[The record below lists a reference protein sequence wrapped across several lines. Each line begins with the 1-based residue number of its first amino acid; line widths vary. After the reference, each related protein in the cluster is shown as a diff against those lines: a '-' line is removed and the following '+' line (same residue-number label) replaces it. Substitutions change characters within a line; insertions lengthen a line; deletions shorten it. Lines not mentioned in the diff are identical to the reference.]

1 MNLTA
6 PTDLPLQL
14 IGRWEHVSERLSAI
28 PDHLFAEHP
37 RAAETLPRVAIC
49 SDFALNTLVRHPQA
63 LLERLADDE
72 PLSGEFLAERFDLRD
87 RSQAEAMTVL
97 RQVRHVEM
105 ARLAWRDLA
114 GWSDLD
120 ANLADL
126 SLLADG
132 AIIAAH
138 GYAQSQLRQRF
149 GRPVDGNRM
158 PVEMMILAMG
168 KLGGGEL
175 NFSSDVDLVFLY
187 PEDIIFEDHSHTRPD
202 EYFRRLGQLL
212 IKLLNE
218 LTADG
223 VAFRVDTR
231 LRPFGSSG
239 PLAISISALE
249 NYLIRHGRDWERYA
263 YQKARLVTGQ
273 RHGAELFDEVVT
285 PFVYRRYIDFG
296 VFRSLRQM
304 KALISEEVA
313 RRNMADNIKLGPGGI
328 REIEFIVQVFQL
340 VRGGQNPALR
350 TPSLLPSLRRL
361 EFTGVL
367 QSGTVSE
374 LQSAYRFLRTLEN
387 RLQAMED
394 RQTQRLPADAESREI
409 LAWAM
414 GSPAWEE
421 FSVALETHRRLVEAE
436 FDRLAFDERGE
447 RRGEG
452 EAGDG
457 SKGRAESANEAA
469 SGDGAQQDER
479 WAVAWERADMAGL
492 LESEGVG
499 EAEAVADSF
508 HGLRNG
514 NLYRRMDEVSRQ
526 RLADVV
532 ARLALRLREY
542 RNPSWVVSRLIPLLR
557 AICRRSAYL
566 ALIGENPDALT
577 RLLTLAERSEFLV
590 TLVEQHPLLL
600 DELLDER
607 IFDAAPTRDELEETL
622 ERAISVRVAD
632 DLESQLE
639 IMRAFQRGAVFRI
652 AVADRMANLPLMK
665 VSDRLTDTAEL
676 ILAYALDMAYAEVAE
691 RYGAPMCGAGES
703 RRRVGF
709 AVAGYGKLG
718 GLELGYGSDLDLI
731 FLHDSRGDAQRTE
744 GAEPVDNRIFLL
756 RLVQKLINLLS
767 IQTRYGRL
775 YEVDTRLRPNGQS
788 GPLVSS
794 MDSFR
799 SYQRTQAW
807 VWEHQALLRSR
818 SVAGDAGV
826 REAFEHERRDILIH
840 HVKRQDLKAE
850 VVKMR
855 RRMRSELSHGRGGEF
870 DIKQD
875 AGGMADIE
883 FLVQYW
889 VLANAAEYPDLV
901 EYSDNVR
908 QLEALARNGLVPGAT
923 TDRIKSI
930 YLHLRS
936 SAHELTLIGSDR
948 VVSGNVFA
956 DERAWIGKL
965 WAETLGDAAP

>member
-6 PTDLPLQL
+6 PPDLPTRLA
-14 IGRWEHVSERLSAI
+14 GRWQRVRERLAAI
-28 PDHLFAEHP
+28 PENLLDEHP
-37 RAAETLPRVAIC
+37 RVVETLPRVAIC
-49 SDFALNTLVRHPQA
+49 SDFALTTLLRHPEA
-63 LLERLADDE
+63 LLQRLADPEPLSPERLAK
-72 PLSGEFLAERFDLRD
+72 RFRVRGLPA
-87 RSQAEAMTVL
+87 AEAMTVL

-120 ANLADL
+120 TNLADL

-132 AIIAAH
+132 AIVAAH
-138 GYAQSQLRQRF
+138 DYAQSQLLQRF
-149 GRPVDGNRM
+149 GRPVDGGGT

-175 NFSSDVDLVFLY
+175 NFSSDVDLVYLY
-187 PEDIIFEDHSHTRPD
+187 PEGVVFEDRPRTRPD
-202 EYFRRLGQLL
+202 EYFRRLGQWL

-218 LTADG
+218 ATADG
-223 VAFRVDTR
+223 TAFRVDTR

-239 PLAISISALE
+239 PLAMSVSALE

-263 YQKARLVTGQ
+263 YQKARLITGR
-273 RHGAELFDEVVT
+273 RHGAELFDEVLT

-304 KALISEEVA
+304 KALIAQEVA
-313 RRNMADNIKLGPGGI
+313 RRNLADNIKLGPGGI

-350 TPSLLPSLRRL
+350 TRSLLPALRRL

-367 QSGTVSE
+367 ESGAIAGLE
-374 LQSAYRFLRTLEN
+374 RAYRFLRILEN

-394 RQTQRLPADAESREI
+394 HQTQRLPGDAESRAI

-414 GSPAWEE
+414 GRPEWE
-421 FSVALETHRRLVEAE
+421 ALTAELEVHRQLVQAE
-436 FDRLAFDERGE
+436 FARLAFDERGE

-452 EAGDG
+452 
-457 SKGRAESANEAA
+457 AA
-469 SGDGAQQDER
+469 SDSGADRGARASGSGADQDER
-479 WAVAWERADMAGL
+479 WVAAWERADMAGL
-492 LESEGVG
+492 LQGSGVR
-499 EAEAVADSF
+499 EAGAVADDL
-508 HGLRNG
+508 HGLRNS

-526 RLADVV
+526 RLAEVV
-532 ARLALRLREY
+532 SRLALQLREY
-542 RNPSWVVSRLIPLLR
+542 RNPSWIVSRLVPLLR

-566 ALIGENPDALT
+566 ALIGENPGALT
-577 RLLTLAERSEFLV
+577 RLLALAERSEFLV

-607 IFDAAPTRDELEETL
+607 IFDAAPTREELEDAL
-622 ERAISVRVAD
+622 ERAVRLRVTD
-632 DLESQLE
+632 DVESQLE
-639 IMRAFQRGAVFRI
+639 VMRTFQRGAVFRI

-676 ILAYALDMAYAEVAE
+676 ILAYALDMAYSELAE
-691 RYGAPMCGAGES
+691 RYGAPMCGTGKS

-709 AVAGYGKLG
+709 AIVGYGKLG
-718 GLELGYGSDLDLI
+718 GIETGYGSDLDLI
-731 FLHDSRGDAQRTE
+731 FLHDSRGDAQRTS
-744 GAEPVDNRIFLL
+744 GARPVENRVFLV
-756 RLVQKLINLLS
+756 RLVQRLISLLS

-775 YEVDTRLRPNGQS
+775 YEVDMRLRPNGQS
-788 GPLVSS
+788 GALVSS

-826 REAFEHERRDILIH
+826 CEAFERERREILIH
-840 HVKRQDLKAE
+840 HVNRRDLKAE

-855 RRMRSELSHGRGGEF
+855 RRMRSELSRSRGGEF

-889 VLANAAEYPDLV
+889 VLAHADQYPDLV

-930 YLHLRS
+930 YLNLRG
-936 SAHELTLIGSDR
+936 SAHELALIGSGR
-948 VVSGNVFA
+948 VVSGDAFTE
-956 DERAWIGKL
+956 ERAWIKNL
-965 WAETLGDAAP
+965 WGEILG

>member
-1 MNLTA
+1 MKLTA
-6 PTDLPLQL
+6 PPDLPPLL
-14 IGRWEHVSERLSAI
+14 IDRWQHVGERLAAI
-28 PDHLFAEHP
+28 PDHLFAVHP

-49 SDFALNTLVRHPQA
+49 SDFALTTLIRHPQA

-72 PLSGEFLAERFDLRD
+72 PLSSERLAERFHLRD

-120 ANLADL
+120 TNLADL

-132 AIIAAH
+132 AIVAAH

-149 GRPVDGNRM
+149 GQPTDGDGM

-187 PEDIIFEDHSHTRPD
+187 PEGVAFEGHAHTSPD

-218 LTADG
+218 PTADG

-239 PLAISISALE
+239 PLAISVSALE

-273 RHGAELFDEVVT
+273 RHGAELFNEVVT
-285 PFVYRRYIDFG
+285 PFVYRRYIDYG

-304 KALISEEVA
+304 KALIADEVA
-313 RRNMADNIKLGPGGI
+313 RRNLADNIKLGPGGI

-350 TPSLLPSLRRL
+350 TRSLLPSLRRL

-367 QSGTVSE
+367 QSGTIAE
-374 LQSAYRFLRTLEN
+374 LESAYRFLRTLEN

-394 RQTQRLPADAESREI
+394 QQTQRLPAGAEAREI

-414 GSPAWEE
+414 GSPTWEE
-421 FSVALETHRRLVEAE
+421 CSVALETHRRHVEAE

-447 RRGEG
+447 HRGEG
-452 EAGDG
+452 EAGDA
-457 SKGRAESANEAA
+457 SKGRDESVDEDL
-469 SGDGAQQDER
+469 GGYGAKQDER
-479 WAVAWERADMAGL
+479 WAVAWEHADMAGL
-492 LESEGVG
+492 LENEGVR
-499 EAEAVADSF
+499 EAGAVAESF

-514 NLYRRMDEVSRQ
+514 NLYRRMDEISRQ

-542 RNPSWVVSRLIPLLR
+542 RNPSWIVSRLIPLLR

-566 ALIGENPDALT
+566 ALIGENPGALT

-622 ERAISVRVAD
+622 ERAITVRVAE

-676 ILAYALDMAYAEVAE
+676 ILTYALDMAYAEVAE

-709 AVAGYGKLG
+709 AVVGYGKLG

-731 FLHDSRGDAQRTE
+731 FLHDSRGDAQRTA
-744 GAEPVDNRIFLL
+744 GAKPLDNRIFLL

-788 GPLVSS
+788 GALVSS
-794 MDSFR
+794 MDGFR

-826 REAFEHERRDILIH
+826 CEAFERERRDILIH
-840 HVKRQDLKAE
+840 HVNRRDLKAE

-855 RRMRSELSHGRGGEF
+855 RRMRSKLSHGGSGEF

-889 VLANAAEYPDLV
+889 VLAHAADYPDLV

-930 YLHLRS
+930 YLNLRS
-936 SAHELTLIGSDR
+936 SAHELTLIGNDR
-948 VVSGNVFA
+948 VVSGNAFA

-965 WAETLGDAAP
+965 WAETLGDAVP

>member
-6 PTDLPLQL
+6 PSDLPTRLA
-14 IGRWEHVSERLSAI
+14 GRWQRVRERLAAI
-28 PDHLFAEHP
+28 PDSLLAKHP
-37 RAAETLPRVAIC
+37 RAVETLPRVAIC
-49 SDFALNTLVRHPQA
+49 SEFALTTLLRHPEA
-63 LLERLADDE
+63 LLERLADGE
-72 PLSGEFLAERFDLRD
+72 PLSPERLAERFGVRD

-120 ANLADL
+120 TNLADL

-132 AIIAAH
+132 AIVAAH
-138 GYAQSQLRQRF
+138 DYAQSQLLQRF
-149 GRPVDGNRM
+149 GQPADGNGT

-175 NFSSDVDLVFLY
+175 NFSSDVDLVYLY
-187 PEDIIFEDHSHTRPD
+187 PEGVVFEDRPRTRPD
-202 EYFRRLGQLL
+202 EYFRRLGQWL

-218 LTADG
+218 ATADG
-223 VAFRVDTR
+223 TAFRVDTR

-239 PLAISISALE
+239 PLAMSVSALE

-263 YQKARLVTGQ
+263 YQKARLITGR
-273 RHGAELFDEVVT
+273 RHGPELFDEVLT

-304 KALISEEVA
+304 KALIADEVA
-313 RRNMADNIKLGPGGI
+313 RRNLADNIKLGPGGI

-350 TPSLLPSLRRL
+350 TCSLLPSLRRL

-367 QSGTVSE
+367 ESDAVKGLE
-374 LQSAYRFLRTLEN
+374 RAYRFLRTLEN

-394 RQTQRLPADAESREI
+394 HQTQRLPGDDESRSI

-414 GSPAWEE
+414 GKSEWEE
-421 FSVALETHRRLVEAE
+421 LVAELEVYRQLVDAE
-436 FDRLAFDERGE
+436 FARLAFDERGE

-452 EAGDG
+452 EASDSGADPDVSGAPGG
-457 SKGRAESANEAA
+457 SGAE
-469 SGDGAQQDER
+469 QDER
-479 WAVAWERADMAGL
+479 WAAAWERADMAGL
-492 LESEGVG
+492 LQNAGVG
-499 EAEAVADSF
+499 EAGAVANDL
-508 HGLRNG
+508 HALRNS
-514 NLYRRMDEVSRQ
+514 NLYGRMDEVSRQ
-526 RLADVV
+526 RLAEVV

-542 RNPSWVVSRLIPLLR
+542 RNPSWIVSRLVPLLR

-566 ALIGENPDALT
+566 ALIGENPGALT
-577 RLLTLAERSEFLV
+577 RLLALAERSEFLV

-607 IFDAAPTRDELEETL
+607 IFDAAPTREELEDAL
-622 ERAISVRVAD
+622 ERAVRLRVTD
-632 DLESQLE
+632 DVESQLE
-639 IMRAFQRGAVFRI
+639 VMRTFQRGAVFRI

-676 ILAYALDMAYAEVAE
+676 ILAYALDMAYSELAG
-691 RYGAPMCGAGES
+691 RHGAPMCGTGES

-709 AVAGYGKLG
+709 AIVGYGKLG
-718 GLELGYGSDLDLI
+718 GIETGYGSDLDLI
-731 FLHDSRGDAQRTE
+731 FLHDSSGDAQRTS
-744 GAEPVDNRIFLL
+744 GASPVENRVFLV
-756 RLVQKLINLLS
+756 RLVQRLISLLS

-775 YEVDTRLRPNGQS
+775 YEVDMRLRPNGQS
-788 GPLVSS
+788 GALVSS

-807 VWEHQALLRSR
+807 IWEHQALLRSR

-826 REAFEHERRDILIH
+826 REAFERERREILIH
-840 HVKRQDLKAE
+840 HVNRRDLKDE

-855 RRMRSELSHGRGGEF
+855 RRMRSELSRSQGGEF

-889 VLANAAEYPDLV
+889 VLAHAAEHPDLV

-923 TDRIKSI
+923 ADRIKSI
-930 YLHLRS
+930 YLNLRG
-936 SAHELTLIGSDR
+936 SAHELALIGSGR
-948 VVSGNVFA
+948 VVSGDAFA
-956 DERAWIGKL
+956 EERAWIRGL
-965 WAETLGDAAP
+965 WSEVLGA

>member
-6 PTDLPLQL
+6 PPDLPTRLA
-14 IGRWEHVSERLSAI
+14 GRWQRVGERIAAI
-28 PDHLFAEHP
+28 PENLLAEHP
-37 RAAETLPRVAIC
+37 RAAETLPRVAVC
-49 SDFALNTLVRHPQA
+49 SDFALTALLRHPEA
-63 LLERLADDE
+63 LLERLADLE
-72 PLSGEFLAERFDLRD
+72 PLSPERLAERFRIRGLPA
-87 RSQAEAMTVL
+87 AEAMTVL

-126 SLLADG
+126 SLLADS
-132 AIIAAH
+132 AIVAAQD
-138 GYAQSQLRQRF
+138 YAQSQLLQRF
-149 GRPVDGNRM
+149 GRPVDGEGT

-175 NFSSDVDLVFLY
+175 NFSSDVDLVYLY
-187 PEDIIFEDHSHTRPD
+187 PEGIVFEDRPRTRPD
-202 EYFRRLGQLL
+202 EYFRRLGQWL

-218 LTADG
+218 ATADG
-223 VAFRVDTR
+223 TAFRVDTR

-239 PLAISISALE
+239 PLAMSVSALE

-263 YQKARLVTGQ
+263 YQKARLITGR
-273 RHGAELFDEVVT
+273 RHGAELFDEVLT

-304 KALISEEVA
+304 KALIAQEVA
-313 RRNMADNIKLGPGGI
+313 RRNLADNIKLGPGGI

-350 TPSLLPSLRRL
+350 TRSLLPSLRRL
-361 EFTGVL
+361 EITGVL
-367 QSGTVSE
+367 ESGAIDG
-374 LQSAYRFLRTLEN
+374 LQRAYRFLRTLEN

-394 RQTQRLPADAESREI
+394 HQTQRLPGDAESRAI

-414 GSPAWEE
+414 GWPEWETLTAE
-421 FSVALETHRRLVEAE
+421 LEVHRQLVEAE
-436 FDRLAFDERGE
+436 FARLAFDERGE
-447 RRGEG
+447 SRGEG
-452 EAGDG
+452 
-457 SKGRAESANEAA
+457 AA
-469 SGDGAQQDER
+469 SDGGADRGASAGGSGAEQDER
-479 WAVAWERADMAGL
+479 WAAAWERSDMAGL
-492 LESEGVG
+492 LQSSGVR
-499 EAEAVADSF
+499 EAGAVADDL
-508 HGLRNG
+508 HGLRNS

-526 RLADVV
+526 RLAEVV
-532 ARLALRLREY
+532 ARLALQLREY
-542 RNPSWVVSRLIPLLR
+542 RNPSWIVSRLVPLLR

-566 ALIGENPDALT
+566 ALIGENPGALT
-577 RLLTLAERSEFLV
+577 RLLALAERSEFLV

-607 IFDAAPTRDELEETL
+607 IFDAAPTREELEESL
-622 ERAISVRVAD
+622 ERAVRLRVTD
-632 DLESQLE
+632 DVESQLE
-639 IMRAFQRGAVFRI
+639 VMRAFQRGAVFRI

-676 ILAYALDMAYAEVAE
+676 ILAYALDIAYSELAE
-691 RYGAPMCGAGES
+691 RHGAPMCGAGKS

-709 AVAGYGKLG
+709 AIVGYGKLG
-718 GLELGYGSDLDLI
+718 GIETGYGSDLDLI
-731 FLHDSRGDAQRTE
+731 FLHDSRGDAQRTS
-744 GAEPVDNRIFLL
+744 GARPVENRVFLV
-756 RLVQKLINLLS
+756 RLVQRLISLLS

-775 YEVDTRLRPNGQS
+775 YEVDMRLRPNGQS
-788 GPLVSS
+788 GALVSS

-826 REAFEHERRDILIH
+826 REAFERERREILIH
-840 HVKRQDLKAE
+840 HVNRRDLKAE

-855 RRMRSELSHGRGGEF
+855 RRMRSELSRSRGGEF

-889 VLANAAEYPDLV
+889 VLAHADQYPDLV

-908 QLEALARNGLVPGAT
+908 QLEALARNGLIPGT
-923 TDRIKSI
+923 TADRIKSI
-930 YLHLRS
+930 YLHLRG
-936 SAHELTLIGSDR
+936 SAHELALIGSGR
-948 VVSGNVFA
+948 VVSGDAFA
-956 DERAWIGKL
+956 EERAWIRDL
-965 WAETLGDAAP
+965 WSEVLGA

>member
-1 MNLTA
+1 MDLTA
-6 PTDLPLQL
+6 PTDLPPQL
-14 IGRWEHVSERLSAI
+14 AGRWQHVGERLAAI
-28 PDHLFAEHP
+28 PDDLLAEHP

-49 SDFALNTLVRHPQA
+49 SDFALTTLIRHPQA
-63 LLERLADDE
+63 LLERLANDE
-72 PLSGEFLAERFDLRD
+72 PLSLELLAERFDLGGRTD
-87 RSQAEAMTVL
+87 AEAMTVL

-120 ANLADL
+120 TNLADL

-132 AIIAAH
+132 AIVAAH
-138 GYAQSQLRQRF
+138 GYAQAKLRGRF
-149 GRPVDGNRM
+149 GQPADGNGA

-187 PEDIIFEDHSHTRPD
+187 PEELVFEGHSHTRPD

-218 LTADG
+218 PTADG
-223 VAFRVDTR
+223 AAFRVDTR

-239 PLAISISALE
+239 PLALGVSALE

-263 YQKARLVTGQ
+263 YQKARLVTGR

-304 KALISEEVA
+304 KALIADEVA
-313 RRNMADNIKLGPGGI
+313 RRNLADNIKLGPGGI
-328 REIEFIVQVFQL
+328 REIEFIVQAFQL

-350 TPSLLPSLRRL
+350 SRSLLQSLRRL
-361 EFTGVL
+361 EFTGVF

-374 LQSAYRFLRTLEN
+374 LERAYRLLRTLEN

-394 RQTQRLPADAESREI
+394 QQTQRLPADAESKEI

-414 GSPAWEE
+414 GSSSWEA
-421 FSVALETHRRLVEAE
+421 FSVELETHRQLVEAE
-436 FDRLAFDERGE
+436 FDRFAFDERGE
-447 RRGEG
+447 SRGDG
-452 EAGDG
+452 EA
-457 SKGRAESANEAA
+457 SKSGRRRDE
-469 SGDGAQQDER
+469 GAGKSPGGQGPELDER
-479 WAVAWERADMAGL
+479 WAVAWERGDMAGL
-492 LESEGVG
+492 LESEGVRESG
-499 EAEAVADSF
+499 TVAESF

-514 NLYRRMDEVSRQ
+514 SLYRRMDEVSRQ
-526 RLADVV
+526 RLAEVV

-542 RNPSWVVSRLIPLLR
+542 RNPSWIVSRLIPLLQ

-566 ALIGENPDALT
+566 ALIGENPGALT
-577 RLLTLAERSEFLV
+577 RLLALAERSEFLV

-607 IFDAAPTRDELEETL
+607 IFDAAPTREELEETL
-622 ERAISVRVAD
+622 DRAIGVRVAD
-632 DLESQLE
+632 DLEAQLE
-639 IMRAFQRGAVFRI
+639 VMRAFQRGAVFRI

-691 RYGAPMCGAGES
+691 RYGAPMCGKGES

-709 AVAGYGKLG
+709 AVVGYGKLG
-718 GLELGYGSDLDLI
+718 GLELGYGSDLDVI
-731 FLHDSRGDAQRTE
+731 FLHDSRGEAQRTA
-744 GAEPVDNRIFLL
+744 GAQPVDNRVFML
-756 RLVQKLINLLS
+756 RLVQRLINLLS

-788 GPLVSS
+788 GALVSS
-794 MDSFR
+794 MESFR

-818 SVAGDAGV
+818 SVAGDADV
-826 REAFEHERRDILIH
+826 REAFERERRDILIH
-840 HVKRQDLKAE
+840 HVNRGELKAE
-850 VVKMR
+850 VVRMR
-855 RRMRSELSHGRGGEF
+855 RRMRSELSRASSGEF

-889 VLANAAEYPDLV
+889 VLAHAAEHPDLV

-930 YLHLRS
+930 YLNLRGS
-936 SAHELTLIGSDR
+936 VHELALIGSDR
-948 VVSGNVFA
+948 VVAGDAFA
-956 DERAWIGKL
+956 EERAWIRNL
-965 WAETLGDAAP
+965 WAEVLGE

>member
-6 PTDLPLQL
+6 PSDLPRYLA
-14 IGRWEHVSERLSAI
+14 GRWQRVRERLSAI
-28 PDHLFAEHP
+28 PDSLLAEHP
-37 RAAETLPRVAIC
+37 RVAESLPRVAIC
-49 SDFALNTLVRHPQA
+49 SDFALTTLLRHPEA
-63 LLERLADDE
+63 LLKRLADTK
-72 PLSGEFLAERFDLRD
+72 PLSPERLAERFHVRD

-120 ANLADL
+120 TNLADL
-126 SLLADG
+126 SLLADC
-132 AIIAAH
+132 AIVAAH
-138 GYAQSQLRQRF
+138 DYAQSQLLQRF
-149 GRPVDGNRM
+149 GWPVDGDGT
-158 PVEMMILAMG
+158 PVEMMTLAMG

-175 NFSSDVDLVFLY
+175 NFSSDVDLVYLY
-187 PEDIIFEDHSHTRPD
+187 PEGVVFEDRPRTRPD
-202 EYFRRLGQLL
+202 EYFRRLGQWL

-218 LTADG
+218 ATADG
-223 VAFRVDTR
+223 TAFRVDTR

-239 PLAISISALE
+239 PLAMSVSALE

-263 YQKARLVTGQ
+263 YQKARLITGR
-273 RHGAELFDEVVT
+273 RHGAELFDEVLT

-296 VFRSLRQM
+296 VFRSLRRM
-304 KALISEEVA
+304 KALIAEEVA
-313 RRNMADNIKLGPGGI
+313 RRNLADNIKLGPGGI

-350 TPSLLPSLRRL
+350 TRSLLPSLRRL

-367 QSGTVSE
+367 ESGAVTGLE
-374 LQSAYRFLRTLEN
+374 QAYRFLRTLEN

-394 RQTQRLPADAESREI
+394 HQTQRLPGDAESRAI

-414 GSPAWEE
+414 GRPEWEE
-421 FSVALETHRRLVEAE
+421 LSVELEVHRQLVEAE
-436 FDRLAFDERGE
+436 FARLAFDERGE
-447 RRGEG
+447 RRVEG
-452 EAGDG
+452 EASD
-457 SKGRAESANEAA
+457 SVADRDASEA
-469 SGDGAQQDER
+469 SGGSGAEQDER
-479 WAVAWERADMAGL
+479 WAAAWERADMAGL
-492 LESEGVG
+492 LQSTGVRESG
-499 EAEAVADSF
+499 AVADDL
-508 HGLRNG
+508 HALRNS
-514 NLYRRMDEVSRQ
+514 NLYGRMDEVSRQ
-526 RLADVV
+526 RLAEVV

-542 RNPSWVVSRLIPLLR
+542 RNPSWIVSRLIPLLR

-577 RLLTLAERSEFLV
+577 RLLALAERSEFLV

-607 IFDAAPTRDELEETL
+607 IFDAAPTRAELEDAL
-622 ERAISVRVAD
+622 ERAVRLRVTD
-632 DLESQLE
+632 DVESQLE
-639 IMRAFQRGAVFRI
+639 VMRTFQRGAVFRI

-676 ILAYALDMAYAEVAE
+676 ILEYALDMAYSELAE
-691 RYGAPMCGAGES
+691 RHGAPMCGTGKS

-709 AVAGYGKLG
+709 AIVGYGKLG
-718 GLELGYGSDLDLI
+718 GIETGYGSDLDLI
-731 FLHDSRGDAQRTE
+731 FLHDSRGDAQRTS
-744 GAEPVDNRIFLL
+744 GARPVENRVFLV
-756 RLVQKLINLLS
+756 RLVQRLISLLS

-775 YEVDTRLRPNGQS
+775 YEVDMRLRPNGQS
-788 GPLVSS
+788 GALVSS

-807 VWEHQALLRSR
+807 IWEHQALLRSR

-826 REAFEHERRDILIH
+826 REAFERERREILIH
-840 HVKRQDLKAE
+840 HVNRRDLKAE

-855 RRMRSELSHGRGGEF
+855 RRMRSELSRSRGGEF

-889 VLANAAEYPDLV
+889 VLAHADQYPDLV

-923 TDRIKSI
+923 ADRIKSI
-930 YLHLRS
+930 YLKLRG
-936 SAHELTLIGSDR
+936 SAHELALIGSGR
-948 VVSGNVFA
+948 VVSGDAFA
-956 DERAWIGKL
+956 DERAWIKNL
-965 WAETLGDAAP
+965 WGEVLG

>member
-6 PTDLPLQL
+6 PSDLPPQL
-14 IGRWEHVSERLSAI
+14 IGRWQRVSERLDAI

-37 RAAETLPRVAIC
+37 QAAETLPRVAVC
-49 SDFALNTLVRHPQA
+49 SDFALTTLLRHPQA
-63 LLERLADDE
+63 LLDRLADGE
-72 PLSGEFLAERFDLRD
+72 PLSVELLAERFHLRG
-87 RSQAEAMTVL
+87 RSEAEAMTVL

-120 ANLADL
+120 TSLADL

-132 AIIAAH
+132 AIVAAH
-138 GYAQSQLRQRF
+138 DYAQSQLLRRF
-149 GRPVDGNRM
+149 GQPADGNAT

-187 PEDIIFEDHSHTRPD
+187 PEGVVFEGRSRTRPD

-218 LTADG
+218 PTADG

-231 LRPFGSSG
+231 LRPFGTSG
-239 PLAISISALE
+239 PLAISVPALE

-263 YQKARLVTGQ
+263 YQKARLVKGQ
-273 RHGAELFDEVVT
+273 RHGDELFNEVLT

-304 KALISEEVA
+304 KALIAEEVS
-313 RRNMADNIKLGPGGI
+313 RRNLADNIKLGPGGI

-350 TPSLLPSLRRL
+350 TRSLLSSLRRL
-361 EFTGVL
+361 GFTRVL
-367 QSGTVSE
+367 QAGAIAGLE
-374 LQSAYRFLRTLEN
+374 SAYRLLRTLEN

-394 RQTQRLPADAESREI
+394 HQTQRLPADAESREI

-421 FSVALETHRRLVEAE
+421 FLAALEAHRRLVEVE

-447 RRGEG
+447 RRGEA

-457 SKGRAESANEAA
+457 GAGQDGSANEVP
-469 SGDGAQQDER
+469 SGYGAVQDER

-492 LESEGVG
+492 LESAGVR
-499 EAEAVADSF
+499 EAGAVADDL
-508 HGLRNG
+508 HGLRNS
-514 NLYRRMDEVSRQ
+514 NLYCRMDEVSRQ

-542 RNPSWVVSRLIPLLR
+542 RNPSWIVSRLIPLLR

-566 ALIGENPDALT
+566 ALIGENPGALT
-577 RLLTLAERSEFLV
+577 RLLALTERSEFLV

-607 IFDAAPTRDELEETL
+607 IFDAAPTRDELEDTL
-622 ERAISVRVAD
+622 ERAVCLRVAD

-639 IMRAFQRGAVFRI
+639 VMRAFQRGAVFRI

-676 ILAYALDMAYAEVAE
+676 ILTYALDMAYTELAE

-709 AVAGYGKLG
+709 AVVGYGKLG
-718 GLELGYGSDLDLI
+718 GIELGYGSDLDLI
-731 FLHDSRGDAQRTE
+731 FLHDSGDDAQRTA
-744 GAEPVDNRIFLL
+744 GAEPVDNRVFLL
-756 RLVQKLINLLS
+756 RLVQRLIYLLS

-775 YEVDTRLRPNGQS
+775 YEVDMRLRPNGQS
-788 GPLVSS
+788 GALVSS

-799 SYQRTQAW
+799 AYQRTQAW

-818 SVAGDAGV
+818 SVAGDAGM
-826 REAFEHERRDILIH
+826 REAFERERREILIH
-840 HVKRQDLKAE
+840 HVNRQDLKAE

-855 RRMRSELSHGRGGEF
+855 KRMRSELSHSRDGEF

-883 FLVQYW
+883 FLVQFW
-889 VLANAAEYPDLV
+889 VLAHAAEYPDLV

-923 TDRIKSI
+923 ADRIKSI
-930 YLHLRS
+930 YLNLRN
-936 SAHELTLIGSDR
+936 SAHELALIGSDR
-948 VVSGNVFA
+948 VVSDSAFA
-956 DERAWIGKL
+956 DERAWIAKL
-965 WAETLGDAAP
+965 WAEALADAAP

>member
-1 MNLTA
+1 MPMNFTA
-6 PTDLPLQL
+6 PADLPPQL
-14 IGRWEHVSERLSAI
+14 SDRWRRVEDRLAAL
-28 PDHLFAEHP
+28 PGDLLAGHP
-37 RAAETLPRVAIC
+37 RAAETLPRVAVC
-49 SDFALNTLVRHPQA
+49 SDFALATLLRHPRE
-63 LLERLADDE
+63 LLERLADAE
-72 PLSGEFLAERFDLRD
+72 PLSPERLAERFNLDG

-120 ANLADL
+120 TNLADL

-132 AIIAAH
+132 AIAAAD
-138 GYAQSQLRQRF
+138 GYARSQLLRRF
-149 GRPVDGNRM
+149 GAPADANGT
-158 PVEMMILAMG
+158 PVETMILAMG

-175 NFSSDVDLVFLY
+175 NFSSDVDLVILY
-187 PEDIIFEDHSHTRPD
+187 PEGVVFEGHSRTRPD
-202 EYFRRLGQLL
+202 EYFRRLVQFL

-218 LTADG
+218 PTADG

-231 LRPFGSSG
+231 LRPFGTSG
-239 PLAISISALE
+239 PLAMSLPALE

-273 RHGAELFDEVVT
+273 RHSAELFDEVLT

-296 VFRSLRQM
+296 VFRSLRRM
-304 KALISEEVA
+304 KALIADEVA
-313 RRNMADNIKLGPGGI
+313 RRNLADNIKLGPGGI

-350 TPSLLPSLRRL
+350 SRSLLPALRRL
-361 EFTGVL
+361 EMTGVL
-367 QSGTVSE
+367 EPDAIAGLAGS
-374 LQSAYRFLRTLEN
+374 YRFLRTLEN

-394 RQTQRLPADAESREI
+394 QQTQRLPANAESREI
-409 LAWAM
+409 LAWSM
-414 GSPAWEE
+414 GSPSWEV
-421 FSVALETHRRLVEAE
+421 FSPVLEAHRRRVDAE
-436 FDRLAFDERGE
+436 FARLAFDERGE
-447 RRGEG
+447 GRDTSAA
-452 EAGDG
+452 EAPDPD
-457 SKGRAESANEAA
+457 RAEP
-469 SGDGAQQDER
+469 DER

-492 LESEGVG
+492 LEGAGVR
-499 EAEAVADSF
+499 EASAVADDL
-508 HGLRNG
+508 HDLRNSG
-514 NLYRRMDEVSRQ
+514 LYRRMDEVSRQ
-526 RLADVV
+526 RLAEVV
-532 ARLALRLREY
+532 MRLALRLREY
-542 RNPSWVVSRLIPLLR
+542 RNPSWIVSRLVPLLR

-566 ALIGENPDALT
+566 ALIGENPGALT
-577 RLLTLAERSEFLV
+577 RLLALAERSEFLV

-607 IFDAAPTRDELEETL
+607 IFDAAPSRGELEETL
-622 ERAISVRVAD
+622 ERAIRLRVAD

-639 IMRAFQRGAVFRI
+639 VMRTFQRGAVFRI

-676 ILAYALDMAYAEVAE
+676 ILAYALDLAYSELAE
-691 RYGAPMCGAGES
+691 RHGAPMCGTGAS

-709 AVAGYGKLG
+709 AVVGYGKLG
-718 GLELGYGSDLDLI
+718 GIELGYGSDLDLI
-731 FLHDSRGDAQRTE
+731 FLHDSEGDAQRTG
-744 GAEPVDNRIFLL
+744 GAVPVENRVFLV
-756 RLVQKLINLLS
+756 RLAQRLINLLS

-775 YEVDTRLRPNGQS
+775 YEVDMRLRPNGQS
-788 GPLVSS
+788 GALVSS
-794 MDSFR
+794 MDAFR

-818 SVAGDAGV
+818 SVAGDAAV
-826 REAFEHERRDILIH
+826 REAFERERCDILIH
-840 HVKRQDLKAE
+840 HVNRRDLKAE

-855 RRMRSELSHGRGGEF
+855 RRMRSELSRGRGGEF

-889 VLANAAEYPDLV
+889 VLAHAADHPDLV

-908 QLEALARNGLVPGAT
+908 QLEALARNGLVPGTSA
-923 TDRIKSI
+923 DRIKSI
-930 YLHLRS
+930 YLNLRG
-936 SAHELTLIGSDR
+936 SAHELALIGSGR
-948 VVSGNVFA
+948 VVSGDAFVE
-956 DERAWIGKL
+956 EREWISKL
-965 WAETLGDAAP
+965 WAETLGDEAP

>member
-6 PTDLPLQL
+6 PSDLPRHLA
-14 IGRWEHVSERLSAI
+14 GRWQRVRERLAAI
-28 PDHLFAEHP
+28 PEALLAEYP

-49 SDFALNTLVRHPQA
+49 SDFALTTLLRHPEA
-63 LLERLADDE
+63 LLERLADSE
-72 PLSGEFLAERFDLRD
+72 PLSPERLAERFGVRGL
-87 RSQAEAMTVL
+87 SAAEAMTVL
-97 RQVRHVEM
+97 RQTRHVEM

-120 ANLADL
+120 TNLADL

-132 AIIAAH
+132 AIVAAH
-138 GYAQSQLRQRF
+138 DYAQSQLLQRF
-149 GRPVDGNRM
+149 GRPVDGGGT

-175 NFSSDVDLVFLY
+175 NFSSDVDLVYLY
-187 PEDIIFEDHSHTRPD
+187 PEGVVFEDRPRTRPD
-202 EYFRRLGQLL
+202 EYFRRLGQWL

-218 LTADG
+218 ATADG
-223 VAFRVDTR
+223 TAFRVDTR

-239 PLAISISALE
+239 PLAMSVSALE

-263 YQKARLVTGQ
+263 YQKARLITGR
-273 RHGAELFDEVVT
+273 RHGAELFDEVLT

-304 KALISEEVA
+304 KALIADEVA
-313 RRNMADNIKLGPGGI
+313 RRNLADNIKLGPGGI

-350 TPSLLPSLRRL
+350 TCSLLPSLRRL

-367 QSGTVSE
+367 ESDAVKGLE
-374 LQSAYRFLRTLEN
+374 RAYRFLRTLEN

-394 RQTQRLPADAESREI
+394 HQTQRLPGDAESRAI

-414 GSPAWEE
+414 GWPEWEE
-421 FSVALETHRRLVEAE
+421 LAAELEVHRQHVEAE
-436 FDRLAFDERGE
+436 FARLAFDERGE
-447 RRGEG
+447 GRREG
-452 EAGDG
+452 EASGRGADREASASEARGG
-457 SKGRAESANEAA
+457 S
-469 SGDGAQQDER
+469 GAQQDER
-479 WAVAWERADMAGL
+479 WAAAWERADMAGL
-492 LESEGVG
+492 LESSGVR
-499 EAEAVADSF
+499 EAGAVADDL
-508 HGLRNG
+508 HGLRNS
-514 NLYRRMDEVSRQ
+514 NLYGRMDEVSRQ
-526 RLADVV
+526 RLAEVV

-542 RNPSWVVSRLIPLLR
+542 RNPSWIVSRLVPLLR

-566 ALIGENPDALT
+566 ALIGENPGALT

-607 IFDAAPTRDELEETL
+607 IFDAAPTREELEDAL
-622 ERAISVRVAD
+622 ERAVRQRVTD
-632 DLESQLE
+632 DVESQLE
-639 IMRAFQRGAVFRI
+639 VMRAFQRGAVFRI

-676 ILAYALDMAYAEVAE
+676 ILAYALDMAYSELAE
-691 RYGAPMCGAGES
+691 RYGAPMCGTGKS

-709 AVAGYGKLG
+709 AIVGYGKLG
-718 GLELGYGSDLDLI
+718 GIETGYGSDLDLI
-731 FLHDSRGDAQRTE
+731 FLHDSRGDAQRTS
-744 GAEPVDNRIFLL
+744 GARPVENRVFLV
-756 RLVQKLINLLS
+756 RLVQRLISLLS

-775 YEVDTRLRPNGQS
+775 YEVDMRLRPNGQS
-788 GPLVSS
+788 GALVSS

-826 REAFEHERRDILIH
+826 REAFENERREILIH
-840 HVKRQDLKAE
+840 HVNRRDLKAE

-855 RRMRSELSHGRGGEF
+855 RRMRSELSRSHGGEF

-889 VLANAAEYPDLV
+889 VLAHAAQYPDLV

-908 QLEALARNGLVPGAT
+908 QLKALARNGLVPGAT
-923 TDRIKSI
+923 ADRIKSI
-930 YLHLRS
+930 YLNLRG
-936 SAHELTLIGSDR
+936 SAHELALIGSGR
-948 VVSGNVFA
+948 VVSGDAFTE
-956 DERAWIGKL
+956 ERAWIRDL
-965 WAETLGDAAP
+965 WSEVLGA

>member
-6 PTDLPLQL
+6 PSDLPPHLA
-14 IGRWEHVSERLSAI
+14 GRWQQVRERLAAI
-28 PDHLFAEHP
+28 PDDLFAEHP
-37 RAAETLPRVAIC
+37 RAADALPRVAIC
-49 SDFALNTLVRHPQA
+49 SDFALTTLIRHPRA

-72 PLSGEFLAERFDLRD
+72 PLSPELLAERFDLSGRTE
-87 RSQAEAMTVL
+87 AEAMTVL

-132 AIIAAH
+132 AIVAAH
-138 GYAQSQLRQRF
+138 GYAQAQLRNRF
-149 GRPVDGNRM
+149 GRPVDSNGVA
-158 PVEMMILAMG
+158 VEMMILAMG

-187 PEDIIFEDHSHTRPD
+187 PEGLVFEGHSHTRPD
-202 EYFRRLGQLL
+202 EYFRRLGQML

-218 LTADG
+218 PSADG

-231 LRPFGSSG
+231 LRPFGTSG
-239 PLAISISALE
+239 PLAMSVSALE

-263 YQKARLVTGQ
+263 YQKARLVTGR

-304 KALISEEVA
+304 KALIADEVA
-313 RRNMADNIKLGPGGI
+313 RRNLADNIKLGPGGI

-350 TPSLLPSLRRL
+350 TASLLPSLRRL
-361 EFTGVL
+361 EFTGVF

-374 LQSAYRFLRTLEN
+374 LAGAYRFLRTLEN

-394 RQTQRLPADAESREI
+394 QQTQRLPGDAESREI

-414 GSPAWEE
+414 RNSSWEA
-421 FSVALETHRRLVEAE
+421 FSVELATHRRLVEAE

-447 RRGEG
+447 SR
-452 EAGDG
+452 GDG
-457 SKGRAESANEAA
+457 ESGESGKGRDEGASEALKGHGAEP
-469 SGDGAQQDER
+469 DER
-479 WAVAWERADMAGL
+479 WSVAWEHADMAGL
-492 LESEGVG
+492 LDSAGVR
-499 EAEAVADSF
+499 EAGAVAESF

-542 RNPSWVVSRLIPLLR
+542 RNPSWIVNRLIPLLR

-566 ALIGENPDALT
+566 SLIGENPGALT
-577 RLLTLAERSEFLV
+577 RLLALAERSEFLV

-607 IFDAAPTRDELEETL
+607 IFDAAPTREELEETL
-622 ERAISVRVAD
+622 DRAISLRVTD
-632 DLESQLE
+632 DLEAQLE
-639 IMRAFQRGAVFRI
+639 VMRAFQRGAVFRI

-676 ILAYALDMAYAEVAE
+676 ILAYALDIAYAEVAE
-691 RYGAPMCGAGES
+691 RYGAPMCGKGES

-709 AVAGYGKLG
+709 AVVGYGKLG
-718 GLELGYGSDLDLI
+718 GLELGYGSDLDVI
-731 FLHDSRGDAQRTE
+731 FLHDSRGEAQRTA
-744 GAEPVDNRIFLL
+744 GARPVDNRIFML

-788 GPLVSS
+788 GALVSS
-794 MDSFR
+794 MDNFR
-799 SYQRTQAW
+799 SYQRDQAW

-826 REAFEHERRDILIH
+826 REAFERERRDILIH
-840 HVKRQDLKAE
+840 HVNRRDLKAE
-850 VVKMR
+850 VVRMR
-855 RRMRSELSHGRGGEF
+855 RRMRSELSHGHGGEF

-936 SAHELTLIGSDR
+936 SAHELALVGSDR
-948 VVSGNVFA
+948 VVAGDAFS
-956 DERAWIGKL
+956 DERAWIRDL
-965 WAETLGDAAP
+965 WAEVLGE

>member
-6 PTDLPLQL
+6 PSDLPTRLA
-14 IGRWEHVSERLSAI
+14 GRWQRVRERLAAV
-28 PDHLFAEHP
+28 PGDLLAGHP
-37 RAAETLPRVAIC
+37 RAVETLPRVAVC
-49 SDFALNTLVRHPQA
+49 SEFALTTLLRHPEA
-63 LLERLADDE
+63 LLERLVDGE
-72 PLSGEFLAERFDLRD
+72 PLSPERLAERFDLRG
-87 RSQAEAMTVL
+87 RAQAEAMTVL

-120 ANLADL
+120 TNLADL

-132 AIIAAH
+132 AIVAAH
-138 GYAQSQLRQRF
+138 DYARSQLLNRF
-149 GRPVDGNRM
+149 GEPADSNGTQ
-158 PVEMMILAMG
+158 VEMMILAMG

-175 NFSSDVDLVFLY
+175 NFSSDVDLVFLF
-187 PEDIIFEDHSHTRPD
+187 PDGIVFKDRSRTRPD
-202 EYFRRLGQLL
+202 EYFRRLGQLM

-218 LTADG
+218 PTADG
-223 VAFRVDTR
+223 AAFRVDTR

-239 PLAISISALE
+239 PLAMSVPALE

-263 YQKARLVTGQ
+263 YQKARLVTGR
-273 RHGAELFDEVVT
+273 RHGAELFEEVLT

-296 VFRSLRQM
+296 VFRSLRRM
-304 KALISEEVA
+304 KALIADEVA
-313 RRNMADNIKLGPGGI
+313 RRNLADNIKLGPGGI

-350 TPSLLPSLRRL
+350 TRSLLPSLRRL
-361 EFTGVL
+361 GFMRLLDSDAIAGLE
-367 QSGTVSE
+367 
-374 LQSAYRFLRTLEN
+374 SAYRFLRTLEN

-394 RQTQRLPADAESREI
+394 HQTQRLPADAEAREI

-414 GSPAWEE
+414 GSPGWEE
-421 FSVALETHRRLVEAE
+421 FAPEIAVHRRFVEEE

-447 RRGEG
+447 NRGEG
-452 EAGDG
+452 GAGNRG
-457 SKGRAESANEAA
+457 KGRDERAAEEP
-469 SGDGAQQDER
+469 DER

-492 LESEGVG
+492 LESAGVR
-499 EAEAVADSF
+499 EAQAVADDL

-532 ARLALRLREY
+532 VRLALRLREY
-542 RNPSWVVSRLIPLLR
+542 RNPSWIVSRLVPLLR
-557 AICRRSAYL
+557 GICRRSAYL
-566 ALIGENPDALT
+566 ALIGENPGALT
-577 RLLTLAERSEFLV
+577 RLLALAERSEFLV

-607 IFDAAPTRDELEETL
+607 IFDAAPTRDELEDTL
-622 ERAISVRVAD
+622 ERAVSLRVTG

-639 IMRAFQRGAVFRI
+639 VMRAFQRGAVFRI

-676 ILAYALDMAYAEVAE
+676 ILAYALDLAYAELAE
-691 RYGAPMCGAGES
+691 RHGAPMCGAGKS

-709 AVAGYGKLG
+709 AIVGYGKLG

-731 FLHDSRGDAQRTE
+731 FLHDSAGDAQRTS
-744 GAEPVDNRIFLL
+744 GDRPVENRVFLV
-756 RLVQKLINLLS
+756 RLVQRLISLLS

-775 YEVDTRLRPNGQS
+775 YEVDMRLRPNGQS
-788 GPLVSS
+788 GALVSS

-807 VWEHQALLRSR
+807 IWEHQALLRSR
-818 SVAGDAGV
+818 SVAGDANV
-826 REAFEHERRDILIH
+826 REAFERERREILIQ
-840 HVKRQDLKAE
+840 HVNRRDLKAE
-850 VVKMR
+850 VAKMR
-855 RRMRSELSHGRGGEF
+855 RRMRSELSRSRGGEF

-889 VLANAAEYPDLV
+889 VLAHAAEHPDLV

-908 QLEALARNGLVPGAT
+908 QLEALARNGLVPGT
-923 TDRIKSI
+923 TADRIKSI
-930 YLHLRS
+930 YLNLRG
-936 SAHELTLIGSDR
+936 SAHELALIGSDR
-948 VVSGNVFA
+948 VVAGEAFKK
-956 DERAWIGKL
+956 ERAWIGNL
-965 WAETLGDAAP
+965 WGEVLGA